1 MERERNKKGI
11 QKRRKGRNGEQRRTI
26 PAEEVLRCV
35 SVDFLG
41 LHKVV

>member
-1 MERERNKKGI
+1 MEREKK
-11 QKRRKGRNGEQRRTI
+11 KRDTEKGRNGEQRRTI

-41 LHKVV
+41 LHRVV